1 MELRGVHIYLV
12 VDETP
17 LLQKCVH
24 THNSAYV
31 ACKIPSARS
40 DGEVFG
46 GPETIGIDHKV
57 PIILVD

>member
-1 MELRGVHIYLV
+1 MHLV

-17 LLQKCVH
+17 LLQKGVH
-24 THNSAYV
+24 THDGTYV

-46 GPETIGIDHKV
+46 GPETISVDHKV